1 MDYCLTFEHYD
12 DMISQLRDSKDNME
26 KIYEKRIGVYQFAK
40 EKLLWENFEQNI
52 FDAYRAA

>member
-1 MDYCLTFEHYD
+1 
-12 DMISQLRDSKDNME
+12 ME